1 MEAWFNQVVPGLLS
15 SFSVYGYFLV
25 FAAGIV
31 TSITPCN
38 VSMIPII
45 IGHVGGSEAGRVRG
59 FFLSLFF
66 SLGTATTF
74 MVLGIIIA
82 FIGGIF
88 GVTQSVIFYFVAF
101 ICILIG
107 LNLMGA
113 FQFNFSYGND
123 LLNRVGEQ
131 KGYLGSFILG
141 IVMGLVGSQCGTPIM
156 FAILSIAL
164 ASGQL
169 VYGATLLFI
178 YALGRA
184 VPIIII
190 GTFTG
195 VISSMD
201 SFAKWSHVMDKLA
214 GVMILMVGMYFAWIA

>member
-1 MEAWFNQVVPGLLS
+1 MEAWFNQVVPTFLS
-15 SFSVYGYFLV
+15 YFSFYGYLLV
-25 FAAGIV
+25 FLAGII

-45 IGHVGGSEAGRVRG
+45 IGHVGGSEAGKAKG
-59 FFLSLFF
+59 FMLSIFF

-74 MVLGIIIA
+74 MLLGLFIA

-88 GVTQSVIFYFVAF
+88 GVAQSVIFYFVAF
-101 ICILIG
+101 ICLLIG
-107 LNLMGA
+107 LNMLGV
-113 FQFNFSYGND
+113 FSFNFSYGGD
-123 LLNRVGEQ
+123 LLNKVGEQ
-131 KGYLGSFILG
+131 KGIFGSFILG
-141 IVMGLVGSQCGTPIM
+141 LVMGLVGSQCGTPVM
-156 FAILSIAL
+156 FAILSIVL

-184 VPIIII
+184 VPIILV

-195 VISSMD
+195 VIKRMD
-201 SFAKWSHVMDKLA
+201 LWAKYSLVMDKIA
-214 GVMILMVGMYFAWIA
+214 GVMIIMVGVYFAWIA

>member
-1 MEAWFNQVVPGLLS
+1 MEAWLNQVVPGFLS
-15 SFSVYGYFLV
+15 AFSFYGYILV
-25 FAAGIV
+25 FLAGII

-45 IGHVGGSEAGRVRG
+45 IGHVGGSETSKGRG

-74 MVLGIIIA
+74 MLLGLVIA

-88 GVTQSVIFYFVAF
+88 GLAQSVIYYFVAF
-101 ICILIG
+101 ICLLIG
-107 LNLMGA
+107 LNMMGV
-113 FQFNFSYGND
+113 FSLNFNYGGE
-123 LLNRVGEQ
+123 LLNKVGEQ
-131 KGYLGSFILG
+131 KGFLGSYFLG
-141 IVMGLVGSQCGTPIM
+141 MVMGLVGSQCGTPVM

-164 ASGQL
+164 ASGQI

-184 VPIIII
+184 VPIIAI

-195 VISSMD
+195 AITRMD
-201 SFAKWSHVMDKLA
+201 LFAKYSLIMDKIA
-214 GVMILMVGMYFAWIA
+214 GIMIVMVGIYFIWIA